1 MRGAI
6 VGTVALVTVFAAAS
20 APIPLYATWQ
30 QQLGISASDVSMTIV
45 MYLFGVL
52 TVLFFAGSLSD
63 ASGRRPTVGAALA
76 CGVAGCLLFMGLS
89 NGPMLQLA
97 RFVQGV
103 SCALSMSATS
113 AFVIDCTSE
122 RHRTFGMTI
131 ASTGY
136 LIGLTVGSL
145 GIGFFAT
152 VSTAYWQVFA
162 VFAIIMLITMLAL
175 PFTPETVH
183 NRITLKKAIKPMTH
197 VPAHLRGLLP
207 IVAGGYIST
216 WSIGFFFQSLAT
228 PASVDYFAATDPLIP
243 SLVLA
248 LAMAPSALGGPLS
261 ARIGTRPS
269 MIFGYSIMFCAAA
282 ALEVCMLMGVLC
294 PLSADRGGVRHHLGH
309 DLVLKPAHAH
319 QRIHAAGERQRG
331 NACKPQRLCGVDR
344 RLHHPNRAHR
354 HIRPGN
360 GVCHH
365 RAAGRHLDRAG
376 MRGDVQATPITASEK
391 PFASGSSGMPRRI
404 PTHAAGLAMT
414 RRGHER

>member
-1 MRGAI
+1 MGIDEQAASQPPGAMRGAI

-30 QQLGISASDVSMTIV
+30 QQLGLTASDVSMTIV

-52 TVLFFAGSLSD
+52 SVLFFAGSLSD

-76 CGVAGCLLFMGLS
+76 CGVAGCLLFIGLS
-89 NGPMLQLA
+89 SGPMLQFA

-152 VSTAYWQVFA
+152 GSTAYWQVFA
-162 VFAIIMLITMLAL
+162 VMAVIMLATMLAL

-183 NRITLKKAIKPMTH
+183 KRITWKKAVKPMTH
-197 VPAHLRGLLP
+197 VPVHLRKLLP

-216 WSIGFFFQSLAT
+216 WSVGFFFQSLST
-228 PASVDYFAATDPLIP
+228 PASVDYFGATDPLIP

-248 LAMAPSALGGPLS
+248 LAMAPSALGGPVS
-261 ARIGTRPS
+261 ARMGTRSS
-269 MIFGYSIMFCAAA
+269 MIVGYIIMFGAIVALGVCMVLGLLVPYLV
-282 ALEVCMLMGVLC
+282 LEVVFAVTTGMILSSSLHMLI
-294 PLSADRGGVRHHLGH
+294 SASTPQENASVVTLANLTGYIGSTVVSTIQTGLTATF
-309 DLVLKPAHAH
+309 DLATVYAFIALLAAISIVPGCISMAKH
-319 QRIHAAGERQRG
+319 QR
-331 NACKPQRLCGVDR
+331 
-344 RLHHPNRAHR
+344 
-354 HIRPGN
+354 
-360 GVCHH
+360 
-365 RAAGRHLDRAG
+365 
-376 MRGDVQATPITASEK
+376 
-391 PFASGSSGMPRRI
+391 
-404 PTHAAGLAMT
+404 
-414 RRGHER
+414 

>member
-1 MRGAI
+1 MGINEQAASQPPGAMRGAI

-30 QQLGISASDVSMTIV
+30 QQLGLTASDVSMTIV

-52 TVLFFAGSLSD
+52 SVLFFAGSLSD

-76 CGVAGCLLFMGLS
+76 CGVAGCLLFIGLS
-89 NGPMLQLA
+89 SGPMLQFA

-162 VFAIIMLITMLAL
+162 VMAVIMLATMLAL

-183 NRITLKKAIKPMTH
+183 KRITWKKAVKPMTH
-197 VPAHLRGLLP
+197 VPAHLRKLLP

-216 WSIGFFFQSLAT
+216 WSVGFFFQSLST
-228 PASVDYFAATDPLIP
+228 PASVDYFGATDPLIP

-248 LAMAPSALGGPLS
+248 LAMAPSALGGPVS
-261 ARIGTRPS
+261 ARMGTRSS
-269 MIFGYSIMFCAAA
+269 MIVGYIIMFGAIV
-282 ALEVCMLMGVLC
+282 ALEVCMVLGLLV
-294 PLSADRGGVRHHLGH
+294 PYLVLEVVFAVTTGMILSSSLHMLISASTPQENASVVTLANLTGYVGSTVVSTIQTGLTATFDLATVYAFIALLSAISIVPGCISMA
-309 DLVLKPAHAH
+309 KH
-319 QRIHAAGERQRG
+319 QR
-331 NACKPQRLCGVDR
+331 
-344 RLHHPNRAHR
+344 
-354 HIRPGN
+354 
-360 GVCHH
+360 
-365 RAAGRHLDRAG
+365 
-376 MRGDVQATPITASEK
+376 
-391 PFASGSSGMPRRI
+391 
-404 PTHAAGLAMT
+404 
-414 RRGHER
+414 

>member
-1 MRGAI
+1 MGINEQAASQPPGAMRGAI

-30 QQLGISASDVSMTIV
+30 QQLGLSASDVSMTIV

-52 TVLFFAGSLSD
+52 SVLFFAGSLSD

-76 CGVAGCLLFMGLS
+76 CGVAGCLLFIGLS
-89 NGPMLQLA
+89 SGPMLQFA

-162 VFAIIMLITMLAL
+162 VMAVIMLATMLAL

-183 NRITLKKAIKPMTH
+183 KRITWKKAVKPMTH
-197 VPAHLRGLLP
+197 VPAHLRKLLP

-216 WSIGFFFQSLAT
+216 WSVGFFFQSLST
-228 PASVDYFAATDPLIP
+228 PASVDYFGATDPLIP

-248 LAMAPSALGGPLS
+248 LAMAPSALGGPVS
-261 ARIGTRPS
+261 ARMGTRSS
-269 MIFGYSIMFCAAA
+269 MIVGYIIMFGAIVALGVCMVLGLLIPYLM
-282 ALEVCMLMGVLC
+282 LEVVFAVTTGMILSSSLHMLI
-294 PLSADRGGVRHHLGH
+294 SASTPQENASVVTLANLTGYVGSTVVSTIQTGLTATF
-309 DLVLKPAHAH
+309 DLATVYAFIALLAAISIVPGCISMAKH
-319 QRIHAAGERQRG
+319 QR
-331 NACKPQRLCGVDR
+331 
-344 RLHHPNRAHR
+344 
-354 HIRPGN
+354 
-360 GVCHH
+360 
-365 RAAGRHLDRAG
+365 
-376 MRGDVQATPITASEK
+376 
-391 PFASGSSGMPRRI
+391 
-404 PTHAAGLAMT
+404 
-414 RRGHER
+414 

>member
-1 MRGAI
+1 MGIDEQATSQPPGAMRGAI

-30 QQLGISASDVSMTIV
+30 QQLGLSASDVSMTIV

-52 TVLFFAGSLSD
+52 SVLFFAGSLSD

-76 CGVAGCLLFMGLS
+76 CGVAGCLLFIGLS
-89 NGPMLQLA
+89 SGPMLQFA

-162 VFAIIMLITMLAL
+162 VMAVIMLATMLAL

-183 NRITLKKAIKPMTH
+183 KRITWKKAVKPMTH
-197 VPAHLRGLLP
+197 VPAHLRKLLP

-216 WSIGFFFQSLAT
+216 WSVGFFFQSLST
-228 PASVDYFAATDPLIP
+228 PASVDYFGATDPLIP

-248 LAMAPSALGGPLS
+248 LAMAPSALGGPVS
-261 ARIGTRPS
+261 ARMGTRSS
-269 MIFGYSIMFCAAA
+269 MIVGYIIMFGAIVALGVCMVLGLLVPYLV
-282 ALEVCMLMGVLC
+282 LEVVFAVATGMILSSSLHMLI
-294 PLSADRGGVRHHLGH
+294 SASTPQENASVVTLANLTGYVGSTVVSTIQTGLTATF
-309 DLVLKPAHAH
+309 DLATVYAFIALLAAISIVPGCISMAKH
-319 QRIHAAGERQRG
+319 QR
-331 NACKPQRLCGVDR
+331 
-344 RLHHPNRAHR
+344 
-354 HIRPGN
+354 
-360 GVCHH
+360 
-365 RAAGRHLDRAG
+365 
-376 MRGDVQATPITASEK
+376 
-391 PFASGSSGMPRRI
+391 
-404 PTHAAGLAMT
+404 
-414 RRGHER
+414 

>member
-282 ALEVCMLMGVLC
+282 VLEVCMLMGVLV
-294 PLSADRGGVRHHLGH
+294 PYLLIEVVFA
-309 DLVLKPAHAH
+309 
-319 QRIHAAGERQRG
+319 
-331 NACKPQRLCGVDR
+331 
-344 RLHHPNRAHR
+344 
-354 HIRPGN
+354 
-360 GVCHH
+360 
-365 RAAGRHLDRAG
+365 
-376 MRGDVQATPITASEK
+376 IT
-391 PFASGSSGMPRRI
+391 SGMILSSSLHMLISASTPQENASVVTLANLSGYVGSTVVSTIQTALTATFDLATVYAIIALLAAISIVPGCVAMFKQRR
-404 PTHAAGLAMT
+404 
-414 RRGHER
+414 

>member
-30 QQLGISASDVSMTIV
+30 QQLGLSASDVSMTIV

-52 TVLFFAGSLSD
+52 SVLFFAGSLSD

-76 CGVAGCLLFMGLS
+76 CGVAGCLLFIGLS
-89 NGPMLQLA
+89 SGPMLQFA

-162 VFAIIMLITMLAL
+162 VMAVIMLATMLAL

-183 NRITLKKAIKPMTH
+183 KRITWKKAVKPMTH
-197 VPAHLRGLLP
+197 VPAHLRKLLP

-216 WSIGFFFQSLAT
+216 WSVGFFFQSLST
-228 PASVDYFAATDPLIP
+228 PASVDYFGATDPLIP

-248 LAMAPSALGGPLS
+248 LAMAPSALGGPVS
-261 ARIGTRPS
+261 ARMGTRSS
-269 MIFGYSIMFCAAA
+269 MIVGYIIMFGAIVALGVCMVLGLLVPYLV
-282 ALEVCMLMGVLC
+282 LEVVFAVTTGMILSSNLHMLISTSTPQENASVVTLANLTGYIGSTVISTIQTGLT
-294 PLSADRGGVRHHLGH
+294 ATF
-309 DLVLKPAHAH
+309 DLATVYAFIALLAAISIVPGCISMAKH
-319 QRIHAAGERQRG
+319 QR
-331 NACKPQRLCGVDR
+331 
-344 RLHHPNRAHR
+344 
-354 HIRPGN
+354 
-360 GVCHH
+360 
-365 RAAGRHLDRAG
+365 
-376 MRGDVQATPITASEK
+376 
-391 PFASGSSGMPRRI
+391 
-404 PTHAAGLAMT
+404 
-414 RRGHER
+414 

>member
-1 MRGAI
+1 MGIDDRATSQPPGAMRGAI

-89 NGPMLQLA
+89 NGPMLQFA

-162 VFAIIMLITMLAL
+162 VFAAIMLITMLAL

-282 ALEVCMLMGVLC
+282 ALEVCMLMGVLV
-294 PLSADRGGVRHHLGH
+294 PYLLIEVVFA
-309 DLVLKPAHAH
+309 
-319 QRIHAAGERQRG
+319 
-331 NACKPQRLCGVDR
+331 
-344 RLHHPNRAHR
+344 
-354 HIRPGN
+354 
-360 GVCHH
+360 
-365 RAAGRHLDRAG
+365 
-376 MRGDVQATPITASEK
+376 IT
-391 PFASGSSGMPRRI
+391 SGMILSSSLHMLISASTPQENASVVTLANLSGYVGSTVVSTIQTALTATFDLATVYAIIVLLAAISITPGCVAMFKQRR
-404 PTHAAGLAMT
+404 
-414 RRGHER
+414 

>member
-30 QQLGISASDVSMTIV
+30 QQLGLSASDVSMTIV

-52 TVLFFAGSLSD
+52 SVLFFAGSLSD

-76 CGVAGCLLFMGLS
+76 CGVAGCLLFIGLS
-89 NGPMLQLA
+89 SGPMLQFA

-162 VFAIIMLITMLAL
+162 VMAVIMLATMLVL

-183 NRITLKKAIKPMTH
+183 KRITWKKAVKPMTH
-197 VPAHLRGLLP
+197 VPAHLRKLLP

-216 WSIGFFFQSLAT
+216 WSVGFFFQSLST
-228 PASVDYFAATDPLIP
+228 PASVDYFGATDPLIP

-248 LAMAPSALGGPLS
+248 LAMAPSALGGPVS
-261 ARIGTRPS
+261 ARMGTRSS
-269 MIFGYSIMFCAAA
+269 MIVGYIIIFGAIVALGVCMVLGLLVPYLV
-282 ALEVCMLMGVLC
+282 LEVVFAVATGMILSSSLHMLI
-294 PLSADRGGVRHHLGH
+294 SASTPQENASVVTLANLTGYVGSTVVSTIQTGLTATF
-309 DLVLKPAHAH
+309 DLATVYAFIALLAAISIVPGCISMAKH
-319 QRIHAAGERQRG
+319 QR
-331 NACKPQRLCGVDR
+331 
-344 RLHHPNRAHR
+344 
-354 HIRPGN
+354 
-360 GVCHH
+360 
-365 RAAGRHLDRAG
+365 
-376 MRGDVQATPITASEK
+376 
-391 PFASGSSGMPRRI
+391 
-404 PTHAAGLAMT
+404 
-414 RRGHER
+414 

>member
-30 QQLGISASDVSMTIV
+30 QQLGLTASDVSMTIV

-52 TVLFFAGSLSD
+52 SVLFFAGSLSD

-76 CGVAGCLLFMGLS
+76 CGVAGCLLFIGLS
-89 NGPMLQLA
+89 SGPMLQFA

-162 VFAIIMLITMLAL
+162 VMAVIMLATMLAL

-183 NRITLKKAIKPMTH
+183 KRITWKKAVKPMTH
-197 VPAHLRGLLP
+197 VPVHLRKLLP

-216 WSIGFFFQSLAT
+216 WSVGFFFQSLST
-228 PASVDYFAATDPLIP
+228 PASVDYFGATDPLIP

-248 LAMAPSALGGPLS
+248 LAMAPSALGGPVS
-261 ARIGTRPS
+261 ARMGTRSS
-269 MIFGYSIMFCAAA
+269 MIVGYIIMFGAIVALGVCMVLGLLVPYLV
-282 ALEVCMLMGVLC
+282 LEVVFAVTTGMILSSSLHMLISASTPQENASVVTLANLTGYIGSTVVSTIQTVLT
-294 PLSADRGGVRHHLGH
+294 ATF
-309 DLVLKPAHAH
+309 DLATVYAFIALLAAISIVPGCISMAKH
-319 QRIHAAGERQRG
+319 QR
-331 NACKPQRLCGVDR
+331 
-344 RLHHPNRAHR
+344 
-354 HIRPGN
+354 
-360 GVCHH
+360 
-365 RAAGRHLDRAG
+365 
-376 MRGDVQATPITASEK
+376 
-391 PFASGSSGMPRRI
+391 
-404 PTHAAGLAMT
+404 
-414 RRGHER
+414 

>member
-1 MRGAI
+1 MGTDEQATSQPPGAMRGAI

-30 QQLGISASDVSMTIV
+30 QQLGLSASDVSMTIV

-52 TVLFFAGSLSD
+52 SVLFFAGSLSD

-76 CGVAGCLLFMGLS
+76 CGIAGCLLFIGLS
-89 NGPMLQLA
+89 SGPMLQFA

-113 AFVIDCTSE
+113 AFVIDCASE

-162 VFAIIMLITMLAL
+162 AMATIMLITMLAL

-183 NRITLKKAIKPMTH
+183 NRITWKKAVKPMVH
-197 VPAHLRGLLP
+197 VPSHLRKLLP

-216 WSIGFFFQSLAT
+216 WSVGFFFQSLST
-228 PASVDYFAATDPLIP
+228 PASVDYFGATDPLIP

-248 LAMAPSALGGPLS
+248 LAMAPSALGGPVS
-261 ARIGTRPS
+261 ARMGTRPS
-269 MIFGYSIMFCAAA
+269 MIVGYIIMFGTIIALGVCMVLGILIPYLV
-282 ALEVCMLMGVLC
+282 LEVVFAVTTGMILSSSLHMLI
-294 PLSADRGGVRHHLGH
+294 SASTPQENASVVTLANLTGYVGSTVVSTIQTGLTATF
-309 DLVLKPAHAH
+309 DLATVYAFIALLAAISIVPGCISMAKH
-319 QRIHAAGERQRG
+319 QR
-331 NACKPQRLCGVDR
+331 
-344 RLHHPNRAHR
+344 
-354 HIRPGN
+354 
-360 GVCHH
+360 
-365 RAAGRHLDRAG
+365 
-376 MRGDVQATPITASEK
+376 
-391 PFASGSSGMPRRI
+391 
-404 PTHAAGLAMT
+404 
-414 RRGHER
+414 

>member
-1 MRGAI
+1 MGIDEQAASQPPGAMRGAI

-30 QQLGISASDVSMTIV
+30 QQLGLTASDVSMTIV

-52 TVLFFAGSLSD
+52 SVLFFAGSLSD

-76 CGVAGCLLFMGLS
+76 CGVAGCLLFIGLS
-89 NGPMLQLA
+89 SGPMLQFA

-162 VFAIIMLITMLAL
+162 VMAVIMLATMLAL

-183 NRITLKKAIKPMTH
+183 KRITWKKAVKPMTH
-197 VPAHLRGLLP
+197 VPVHLRKLLP

-216 WSIGFFFQSLAT
+216 WSVGFFFQSLST
-228 PASVDYFAATDPLIP
+228 PASVDYFGATDPLIP

-248 LAMAPSALGGPLS
+248 LAMAPSALGGPVS
-261 ARIGTRPS
+261 ARMGTRSS
-269 MIFGYSIMFCAAA
+269 MIVGYIIMFGAIVALGVCMVLGLLVPYLV
-282 ALEVCMLMGVLC
+282 LEVVFAVTTGMILSSSLHMLT
-294 PLSADRGGVRHHLGH
+294 SASTPQENASVVTLANLTGYIGSTVVSTIQTGLTATF
-309 DLVLKPAHAH
+309 DLATVYAFIALLAAISIVPGCISMAKH
-319 QRIHAAGERQRG
+319 QR
-331 NACKPQRLCGVDR
+331 
-344 RLHHPNRAHR
+344 
-354 HIRPGN
+354 
-360 GVCHH
+360 
-365 RAAGRHLDRAG
+365 
-376 MRGDVQATPITASEK
+376 
-391 PFASGSSGMPRRI
+391 
-404 PTHAAGLAMT
+404 
-414 RRGHER
+414 

>member
-30 QQLGISASDVSMTIV
+30 QQLGLTASDVSMTIV

-52 TVLFFAGSLSD
+52 SVLFFAGSLSD

-76 CGVAGCLLFMGLS
+76 CGVAGCLLFIGLS
-89 NGPMLQLA
+89 SGPMLQFA

-162 VFAIIMLITMLAL
+162 VMAVIMLATVLAL

-183 NRITLKKAIKPMTH
+183 KRITWKKAVKPMTH
-197 VPAHLRGLLP
+197 VPAHLRKLLP

-216 WSIGFFFQSLAT
+216 WSVGFFFQSLST
-228 PASVDYFAATDPLIP
+228 PASVDYFGATDPLVP

-248 LAMAPSALGGPLS
+248 LAMAPSALGGPVS
-261 ARIGTRPS
+261 ARMGTRLS
-269 MIFGYSIMFCAAA
+269 MIVGYIIMFGAIVALGVCMVLGLLVPYLV
-282 ALEVCMLMGVLC
+282 LEVVFAVTTGMILSSSLHMLI
-294 PLSADRGGVRHHLGH
+294 SASTPQENASVVTLANLTGYVGSTVVSTIQTGLTATF
-309 DLVLKPAHAH
+309 DLATVYAFIALLAAISIVPGCISMAKH
-319 QRIHAAGERQRG
+319 QR
-331 NACKPQRLCGVDR
+331 
-344 RLHHPNRAHR
+344 
-354 HIRPGN
+354 
-360 GVCHH
+360 
-365 RAAGRHLDRAG
+365 
-376 MRGDVQATPITASEK
+376 
-391 PFASGSSGMPRRI
+391 
-404 PTHAAGLAMT
+404 
-414 RRGHER
+414 

>member
-89 NGPMLQLA
+89 NGPMLQFA

-162 VFAIIMLITMLAL
+162 VFGVIMLITMLAL

-269 MIFGYSIMFCAAA
+269 MIYGYSIMFCAAA
-282 ALEVCMLMGVLC
+282 ALEVCMLMGVLV
-294 PLSADRGGVRHHLGH
+294 PYLLIEVVFA
-309 DLVLKPAHAH
+309 
-319 QRIHAAGERQRG
+319 
-331 NACKPQRLCGVDR
+331 
-344 RLHHPNRAHR
+344 
-354 HIRPGN
+354 
-360 GVCHH
+360 
-365 RAAGRHLDRAG
+365 
-376 MRGDVQATPITASEK
+376 IT
-391 PFASGSSGMPRRI
+391 SGMILSSSLHMLISASTPQENASVVTLANLSGYVGSTVVSTIQTALTATFDLATVYAIIALLAAISIVPGCVAMFKQRR
-404 PTHAAGLAMT
+404 
-414 RRGHER
+414 

>member
-30 QQLGISASDVSMTIV
+30 QQLGLSASDVSMTIV

-52 TVLFFAGSLSD
+52 SVLFFAGSLSD

-76 CGVAGCLLFMGLS
+76 CGVAGCLLFIGLS
-89 NGPMLQLA
+89 SGPMLQFA

-162 VFAIIMLITMLAL
+162 VMAVIMLAAMLAL

-183 NRITLKKAIKPMTH
+183 KRITWKKAVKPMTH
-197 VPAHLRGLLP
+197 VPAHLRKLLP

-216 WSIGFFFQSLAT
+216 WSVGFFFQSLST
-228 PASVDYFAATDPLIP
+228 PASVDYFGATDPLIP

-248 LAMAPSALGGPLS
+248 LAMAPSALGGPVS
-261 ARIGTRPS
+261 ARMGTRSS
-269 MIFGYSIMFCAAA
+269 MIVGYIIMFGAIVALGVCMVLGLLVPYLV
-282 ALEVCMLMGVLC
+282 LEVVFAVATGMILSSSLHMLI
-294 PLSADRGGVRHHLGH
+294 SASTPQENASVVTLANLTGYVGSTVVSTIQTGLTATF
-309 DLVLKPAHAH
+309 DLATVYAFIALLAAISIVPGCISMAEH
-319 QRIHAAGERQRG
+319 QR
-331 NACKPQRLCGVDR
+331 
-344 RLHHPNRAHR
+344 
-354 HIRPGN
+354 
-360 GVCHH
+360 
-365 RAAGRHLDRAG
+365 
-376 MRGDVQATPITASEK
+376 
-391 PFASGSSGMPRRI
+391 
-404 PTHAAGLAMT
+404 
-414 RRGHER
+414 

>member
-30 QQLGISASDVSMTIV
+30 QLLGISASDVSMTIV

-282 ALEVCMLMGVLC
+282 ALEVCMLMGVLV
-294 PLSADRGGVRHHLGH
+294 PYLLIEVVFA
-309 DLVLKPAHAH
+309 
-319 QRIHAAGERQRG
+319 
-331 NACKPQRLCGVDR
+331 
-344 RLHHPNRAHR
+344 
-354 HIRPGN
+354 
-360 GVCHH
+360 
-365 RAAGRHLDRAG
+365 
-376 MRGDVQATPITASEK
+376 IT
-391 PFASGSSGMPRRI
+391 SGMILSSSLHMLISASTPQENASVVTLANLSGYVGSTVVSTIQTALTATFDLATVYAIIALLAAISIVPGCVAMFKQRR
-404 PTHAAGLAMT
+404 
-414 RRGHER
+414 

>member
-1 MRGAI
+1 MGIDEQAAKQPPGAMRGAI

-30 QQLGISASDVSMTIV
+30 QQLGLTASDVSMTIV

-52 TVLFFAGSLSD
+52 SVLFFAGSLSD

-76 CGVAGCLLFMGLS
+76 CGVAGCLLFIGLS
-89 NGPMLQLA
+89 SGPMLQFA

-162 VFAIIMLITMLAL
+162 VMAVIMLATMLAL
-175 PFTPETVH
+175 PLTPETVH
-183 NRITLKKAIKPMTH
+183 KRITWKKAVKPMTH
-197 VPAHLRGLLP
+197 VPVHLRKLLP

-216 WSIGFFFQSLAT
+216 WSVGFFFQSLST
-228 PASVDYFAATDPLIP
+228 PASVDYFGATDPLIP

-248 LAMAPSALGGPLS
+248 LAMAPSALGGPVS
-261 ARIGTRPS
+261 ARMGTRSS
-269 MIFGYSIMFCAAA
+269 MIVGYIIMFGAMA
-282 ALEVCMLMGVLC
+282 ALEVCMVLGLLV
-294 PLSADRGGVRHHLGH
+294 PY
-309 DLVLKPAHAH
+309 LVLEVVFAVTTGMILSSSLHMLISASTPQENASVVTLANLTGYIGSTVVSTIQTGLTATFDLATVYAFIALLAAISIVPGCISMAKH
-319 QRIHAAGERQRG
+319 QR
-331 NACKPQRLCGVDR
+331 
-344 RLHHPNRAHR
+344 
-354 HIRPGN
+354 
-360 GVCHH
+360 
-365 RAAGRHLDRAG
+365 
-376 MRGDVQATPITASEK
+376 
-391 PFASGSSGMPRRI
+391 
-404 PTHAAGLAMT
+404 
-414 RRGHER
+414 

>member
-30 QQLGISASDVSMTIV
+30 QQLGLTASDVSMTIV

-52 TVLFFAGSLSD
+52 SVLFFAGSLSD

-76 CGVAGCLLFMGLS
+76 CGVAGCLLFIGLS
-89 NGPMLQLA
+89 SGPMLQFA

-162 VFAIIMLITMLAL
+162 VMAVIMLATMLVL

-183 NRITLKKAIKPMTH
+183 KRITWKKAVKPMTH
-197 VPAHLRGLLP
+197 VPVHLRKLLP

-216 WSIGFFFQSLAT
+216 WSVGFFFQSLST
-228 PASVDYFAATDPLIP
+228 PASVDYFGATDPLIP

-248 LAMAPSALGGPLS
+248 LAMAPSALGGPVS
-261 ARIGTRPS
+261 ARMGTRSS
-269 MIFGYSIMFCAAA
+269 MIVGYIIMFGAIVALGVCMVLGLLVPYLV
-282 ALEVCMLMGVLC
+282 LEVVFAVATGMILSSSLHMLI
-294 PLSADRGGVRHHLGH
+294 SASTPQENASVVTLANLTGYIGSTVVSTIQTGLTATF
-309 DLVLKPAHAH
+309 DLATVYAFIALLAAISIVPGCISMAKH
-319 QRIHAAGERQRG
+319 QR
-331 NACKPQRLCGVDR
+331 
-344 RLHHPNRAHR
+344 
-354 HIRPGN
+354 
-360 GVCHH
+360 
-365 RAAGRHLDRAG
+365 
-376 MRGDVQATPITASEK
+376 
-391 PFASGSSGMPRRI
+391 
-404 PTHAAGLAMT
+404 
-414 RRGHER
+414 

>member
-30 QQLGISASDVSMTIV
+30 QQLGLSASDVSMTIV

-52 TVLFFAGSLSD
+52 SVLFFAGSLSD

-76 CGVAGCLLFMGLS
+76 CGVAGCLLFIGLS
-89 NGPMLQLA
+89 SGPMLQFA

-162 VFAIIMLITMLAL
+162 VMAVIMLATMLAL

-183 NRITLKKAIKPMTH
+183 KRITWKKAVKPMTH
-197 VPAHLRGLLP
+197 VPAHLRKLLP

-216 WSIGFFFQSLAT
+216 WSVGFFFQSLST
-228 PASVDYFAATDPLIP
+228 PASVDYFGATDPLIP

-248 LAMAPSALGGPLS
+248 LAMAPSALGGPVS
-261 ARIGTRPS
+261 ARMGTRSS
-269 MIFGYSIMFCAAA
+269 MIVGYIIMFGAIVALGVCMVLGLLVPYLM
-282 ALEVCMLMGVLC
+282 LEVVFAVTTGMILSSNLHMLI
-294 PLSADRGGVRHHLGH
+294 SASTPQENASVVTLANLTGYVGSTVVSTIQTGLTATF
-309 DLVLKPAHAH
+309 DLATVYAFIALLAAISIVPGCISMAKH
-319 QRIHAAGERQRG
+319 QR
-331 NACKPQRLCGVDR
+331 
-344 RLHHPNRAHR
+344 
-354 HIRPGN
+354 
-360 GVCHH
+360 
-365 RAAGRHLDRAG
+365 
-376 MRGDVQATPITASEK
+376 
-391 PFASGSSGMPRRI
+391 
-404 PTHAAGLAMT
+404 
-414 RRGHER
+414 

>member
-6 VGTVALVTVFAAAS
+6 VGTGALVTVFAAAS

-89 NGPMLQLA
+89 NGPMLQFA

-282 ALEVCMLMGVLC
+282 ALEVCMLMGVLV
-294 PLSADRGGVRHHLGH
+294 PYLLIEVVFA
-309 DLVLKPAHAH
+309 
-319 QRIHAAGERQRG
+319 
-331 NACKPQRLCGVDR
+331 
-344 RLHHPNRAHR
+344 
-354 HIRPGN
+354 
-360 GVCHH
+360 
-365 RAAGRHLDRAG
+365 
-376 MRGDVQATPITASEK
+376 IT
-391 PFASGSSGMPRRI
+391 SGMILSSSLHMLISASTPQENASVVTLANLSGYVGSTVVSTIQTALTATFDLATVYAIIALLAAISIVPGCVAMFKQRR
-404 PTHAAGLAMT
+404 
-414 RRGHER
+414 

>member
-1 MRGAI
+1 MGIDEQATSQPPGAMRGAI

-30 QQLGISASDVSMTIV
+30 QQLGLSASDVSMTIV

-52 TVLFFAGSLSD
+52 SVLFFAGSLSD

-76 CGVAGCLLFMGLS
+76 CGVAGCLLFIGLS
-89 NGPMLQLA
+89 SGPMLQFA

-162 VFAIIMLITMLAL
+162 AMAVIMLATMLAL

-183 NRITLKKAIKPMTH
+183 KRITWKKAVKPMTH
-197 VPAHLRGLLP
+197 VPAHLRKLLP

-216 WSIGFFFQSLAT
+216 WSVGFFFQSLST
-228 PASVDYFAATDPLIP
+228 PASVDYFGATDPLIP

-248 LAMAPSALGGPLS
+248 LAMAPSALGGPVS
-261 ARIGTRPS
+261 ARMGTRSS
-269 MIFGYSIMFCAAA
+269 MIVGYIIMFGAIV
-282 ALEVCMLMGVLC
+282 ALEVCMVLGLLV
-294 PLSADRGGVRHHLGH
+294 PY
-309 DLVLKPAHAH
+309 LVLEVVFAVTTGMILSSSLHMLINASTPQENASVVTFANLTGYVGSTVVSTI
-319 QRIHAAGERQRG
+319 QTGLTATFDLATVYAFIALLAAISI
-331 NACKPQRLCGVDR
+331 V
-344 RLHHPNRAHR
+344 
-354 HIRPGN
+354 PG
-360 GVCHH
+360 CISMAEH
-365 RAAGRHLDRAG
+365 
-376 MRGDVQATPITASEK
+376 
-391 PFASGSSGMPRRI
+391 
-404 PTHAAGLAMT
+404 
-414 RRGHER
+414 

>member
-30 QQLGISASDVSMTIV
+30 QQLGLSASDVSMTIV

-52 TVLFFAGSLSD
+52 SVLFFAGSLSD

-76 CGVAGCLLFMGLS
+76 CGVAGCLLFIGLS
-89 NGPMLQLA
+89 SGPMLQFA

-162 VFAIIMLITMLAL
+162 VMAVIMLATMLAL
-175 PFTPETVH
+175 PFAPETVH
-183 NRITLKKAIKPMTH
+183 KRITWKKAVKPMTH
-197 VPAHLRGLLP
+197 VPAHLRKLLP

-216 WSIGFFFQSLAT
+216 WSVGFFFQSLST
-228 PASVDYFAATDPLIP
+228 PASVDYFGATDPLIP

-248 LAMAPSALGGPLS
+248 LAMAPSALGGPVS
-261 ARIGTRPS
+261 ARMGTRSS
-269 MIFGYSIMFCAAA
+269 MIVGYIIMFGAIVALGVCMVLGLLVPYLM
-282 ALEVCMLMGVLC
+282 LEVVFAVTTGMILSSSLHMLI
-294 PLSADRGGVRHHLGH
+294 SASTPQENASVVTLANLTGYVGSTVVSTIQTGLTATF
-309 DLVLKPAHAH
+309 DLATVYAFIALL
-319 QRIHAAGERQRG
+319 AAISI
-331 NACKPQRLCGVDR
+331 V
-344 RLHHPNRAHR
+344 
-354 HIRPGN
+354 PG
-360 GVCHH
+360 CISMAEHK
-365 RAAGRHLDRAG
+365 R
-376 MRGDVQATPITASEK
+376 
-391 PFASGSSGMPRRI
+391 
-404 PTHAAGLAMT
+404 
-414 RRGHER
+414 

>member
-1 MRGAI
+1 MGIDEQATSQPPGAMRGAI

-30 QQLGISASDVSMTIV
+30 QQLGLTASDVSMTIV

-52 TVLFFAGSLSD
+52 SVLFFAGSLSD

-76 CGVAGCLLFMGLS
+76 CGVAGCLLFIGLLS
-89 NGPMLQLA
+89 GPMLQFA

-162 VFAIIMLITMLAL
+162 VMAVIMLATVLAL

-183 NRITLKKAIKPMTH
+183 KRITWKKAVKPMTH
-197 VPAHLRGLLP
+197 VPVHLRKLLP

-216 WSIGFFFQSLAT
+216 WSVGFFFQSLST
-228 PASVDYFAATDPLIP
+228 PASVDYFGATDPLIP

-248 LAMAPSALGGPLS
+248 LAMAPSALGGPVS
-261 ARIGTRPS
+261 ARMGTRSS
-269 MIFGYSIMFCAAA
+269 MIVGYIIMFGAIVALGVCMVLGLLVPYLV
-282 ALEVCMLMGVLC
+282 LEVVFAVTTGMILSSSLHMLI
-294 PLSADRGGVRHHLGH
+294 SASTPQENASVVTLANLTGYIGSTVVSTIQTGLTATF
-309 DLVLKPAHAH
+309 DLATVYASIALLAAISIVPGCISMAKH
-319 QRIHAAGERQRG
+319 QR
-331 NACKPQRLCGVDR
+331 
-344 RLHHPNRAHR
+344 
-354 HIRPGN
+354 
-360 GVCHH
+360 
-365 RAAGRHLDRAG
+365 
-376 MRGDVQATPITASEK
+376 
-391 PFASGSSGMPRRI
+391 
-404 PTHAAGLAMT
+404 
-414 RRGHER
+414 

>member
-1 MRGAI
+1 MGIDEQAASQPPGAMRGAI

-30 QQLGISASDVSMTIV
+30 QQLGLTASDVSMTIV

-52 TVLFFAGSLSD
+52 SVLFFAGSLSD

-76 CGVAGCLLFMGLS
+76 CGVAGCLLFIGLS
-89 NGPMLQLA
+89 SGPMLQFA

-162 VFAIIMLITMLAL
+162 VMAVIMLATMLAL

-183 NRITLKKAIKPMTH
+183 KRITWKKAVKPMTH
-197 VPAHLRGLLP
+197 VPVHLRKLLP

-216 WSIGFFFQSLAT
+216 WSVGFFFQSLST
-228 PASVDYFAATDPLIP
+228 PASVDYFGATDPLIP

-248 LAMAPSALGGPLS
+248 LAMAPSALGGPVS
-261 ARIGTRPS
+261 ARMGTRSS
-269 MIFGYSIMFCAAA
+269 MIVGYIIMFGAIVALGVCMVLGLLVPYLV
-282 ALEVCMLMGVLC
+282 LEVVFAVTTGMILSSSLHMLI
-294 PLSADRGGVRHHLGH
+294 SASTPQENASVVTLANLTGYIGSTVVSTIQTGLTATF
-309 DLVLKPAHAH
+309 DLATVYAFIALLAAISIVPGCISMAKH
-319 QRIHAAGERQRG
+319 QR
-331 NACKPQRLCGVDR
+331 
-344 RLHHPNRAHR
+344 
-354 HIRPGN
+354 
-360 GVCHH
+360 
-365 RAAGRHLDRAG
+365 
-376 MRGDVQATPITASEK
+376 
-391 PFASGSSGMPRRI
+391 
-404 PTHAAGLAMT
+404 
-414 RRGHER
+414 

>member
-89 NGPMLQLA
+89 NGPMLQFA

-162 VFAIIMLITMLAL
+162 VMAVIMLATMLAL

-183 NRITLKKAIKPMTH
+183 KRITWKKAVKPMTH
-197 VPAHLRGLLP
+197 VPAHLRKLLP

-216 WSIGFFFQSLAT
+216 WSVGFFFQSLST
-228 PASVDYFAATDPLIP
+228 PASVDYFGATDPLIP

-248 LAMAPSALGGPLS
+248 LAMAPSALGGPVS
-261 ARIGTRPS
+261 ARMGTRSS
-269 MIFGYSIMFCAAA
+269 MIVGYIIMFGAIVALGVCMVLGLLVPYLV
-282 ALEVCMLMGVLC
+282 LEVVFAVATGMILSSSLHMLI
-294 PLSADRGGVRHHLGH
+294 SASTPQENASVVTFANLTGYVGSTVVSTIQTGLTATF
-309 DLVLKPAHAH
+309 DLATVYAFIALLAAISIVPGCISMAKH
-319 QRIHAAGERQRG
+319 QR
-331 NACKPQRLCGVDR
+331 
-344 RLHHPNRAHR
+344 
-354 HIRPGN
+354 
-360 GVCHH
+360 
-365 RAAGRHLDRAG
+365 
-376 MRGDVQATPITASEK
+376 
-391 PFASGSSGMPRRI
+391 
-404 PTHAAGLAMT
+404 
-414 RRGHER
+414 

>member
-30 QQLGISASDVSMTIV
+30 QQLGLSASDVSMTIV

-52 TVLFFAGSLSD
+52 SVLFFAGSLSD
-63 ASGRRPTVGAALA
+63 ASGRRTTVGAALA
-76 CGVAGCLLFMGLS
+76 CGVAGCLLFIGLS
-89 NGPMLQLA
+89 SGPMLQFA

-162 VFAIIMLITMLAL
+162 VMAVIMLATMLVL

-183 NRITLKKAIKPMTH
+183 KRITWKKAVKPMTH
-197 VPAHLRGLLP
+197 VPAHLRKLLP

-216 WSIGFFFQSLAT
+216 WSVGFFFQSLST
-228 PASVDYFAATDPLIP
+228 PASVDYFGATDPLIP

-248 LAMAPSALGGPLS
+248 LAMAPSALGGPVS
-261 ARIGTRPS
+261 ARMGTRSS
-269 MIFGYSIMFCAAA
+269 MIVGYIIMFGAIVALGVCMVLGLLIPYLM
-282 ALEVCMLMGVLC
+282 LEVVFAVATGMILSSSLHMLI
-294 PLSADRGGVRHHLGH
+294 SASTPQENASVVTLANLTGYVGSTVVSTIQTGLTATF
-309 DLVLKPAHAH
+309 DLATVYAFIALLAAISIVPGCISMAEH
-319 QRIHAAGERQRG
+319 QR
-331 NACKPQRLCGVDR
+331 
-344 RLHHPNRAHR
+344 
-354 HIRPGN
+354 
-360 GVCHH
+360 
-365 RAAGRHLDRAG
+365 
-376 MRGDVQATPITASEK
+376 
-391 PFASGSSGMPRRI
+391 
-404 PTHAAGLAMT
+404 
-414 RRGHER
+414 

>member
-1 MRGAI
+1 MGIDEQAASQPPGAMRGAI

-30 QQLGISASDVSMTIV
+30 QQLGLTASDVSMTIV

-52 TVLFFAGSLSD
+52 SVLFFAGSLSD

-76 CGVAGCLLFMGLS
+76 CGVAGCLLFIGLS
-89 NGPMLQLA
+89 SGPMLQFA

-162 VFAIIMLITMLAL
+162 VMAVIMLATMLAL

-183 NRITLKKAIKPMTH
+183 KRITWKKAVKPMTH
-197 VPAHLRGLLP
+197 VPAHLRKLLP

-216 WSIGFFFQSLAT
+216 WSVGFFFQSLST
-228 PASVDYFAATDPLIP
+228 PASVDYFGATDPLIP

-248 LAMAPSALGGPLS
+248 LAMAPSALGGPVS
-261 ARIGTRPS
+261 ARMGTRSS
-269 MIFGYSIMFCAAA
+269 MIVGYIIMFGAIVALGVCMVLGLLVPYLM
-282 ALEVCMLMGVLC
+282 LEVVFAVTTGMILSSSLHMLI
-294 PLSADRGGVRHHLGH
+294 SASTPQESASVVTLANLTGYVGSTVVSTIQTGLTATF
-309 DLVLKPAHAH
+309 DLATVYAFIALLAAISIVPGCISMAKH
-319 QRIHAAGERQRG
+319 QR
-331 NACKPQRLCGVDR
+331 
-344 RLHHPNRAHR
+344 
-354 HIRPGN
+354 
-360 GVCHH
+360 
-365 RAAGRHLDRAG
+365 
-376 MRGDVQATPITASEK
+376 
-391 PFASGSSGMPRRI
+391 
-404 PTHAAGLAMT
+404 
-414 RRGHER
+414 

>member
-30 QQLGISASDVSMTIV
+30 QQLGLTASDVSMTIV

-52 TVLFFAGSLSD
+52 SVLFFAGSLSD
-63 ASGRRPTVGAALA
+63 ASGRRPTAGAALA
-76 CGVAGCLLFMGLS
+76 CGVAGCLLFIGLS
-89 NGPMLQLA
+89 SGPMLQFA

-162 VFAIIMLITMLAL
+162 VMAVIMLATMLAL

-183 NRITLKKAIKPMTH
+183 KRITWKKAVKPMTH
-197 VPAHLRGLLP
+197 VPVHLRKLLP

-216 WSIGFFFQSLAT
+216 WSVGFFFQSLST
-228 PASVDYFAATDPLIP
+228 PASVDYFGATDPLIP

-248 LAMAPSALGGPLS
+248 LAMAPSALGGPVS
-261 ARIGTRPS
+261 ARMGTRSS
-269 MIFGYSIMFCAAA
+269 MIVGYIIMFGAIVALGVCMVLGLLVPYLV
-282 ALEVCMLMGVLC
+282 LEVVFAVTTGMILSSSLHMLI
-294 PLSADRGGVRHHLGH
+294 SASTPQENASVVTLANLTGYIGSTVVSTIQTGLTATF
-309 DLVLKPAHAH
+309 DLATVYAFIALLAAISIVPGCISMAKH
-319 QRIHAAGERQRG
+319 QR
-331 NACKPQRLCGVDR
+331 
-344 RLHHPNRAHR
+344 
-354 HIRPGN
+354 
-360 GVCHH
+360 
-365 RAAGRHLDRAG
+365 
-376 MRGDVQATPITASEK
+376 
-391 PFASGSSGMPRRI
+391 
-404 PTHAAGLAMT
+404 
-414 RRGHER
+414 

>member
-30 QQLGISASDVSMTIV
+30 QQLGLSASDVSMTIV

-52 TVLFFAGSLSD
+52 SVLFFAGSLSD

-76 CGVAGCLLFMGLS
+76 CGVAGCLLFIGLS
-89 NGPMLQLA
+89 SGPMLQFA

-162 VFAIIMLITMLAL
+162 VMAVIMLATMLAL

-183 NRITLKKAIKPMTH
+183 KRITWKKAVKPMTH
-197 VPAHLRGLLP
+197 VAAHLRKLLP

-216 WSIGFFFQSLAT
+216 WSVGFFFQSLST
-228 PASVDYFAATDPLIP
+228 PASVDYFGATDPLIP

-248 LAMAPSALGGPLS
+248 LAMAPSALGGPVS
-261 ARIGTRPS
+261 ARMGTRSS
-269 MIFGYSIMFCAAA
+269 MIVGYIIMFGAIVALGVCMVLGLLVPYLM
-282 ALEVCMLMGVLC
+282 LEVVFAVTTGMILSSSLHMLI
-294 PLSADRGGVRHHLGH
+294 SASTPQENASVVTLANLTGYVGSTVVSTIQTGLTATF
-309 DLVLKPAHAH
+309 DLATVYAFIALLAAISIVPGCISMAEH
-319 QRIHAAGERQRG
+319 QR
-331 NACKPQRLCGVDR
+331 
-344 RLHHPNRAHR
+344 
-354 HIRPGN
+354 
-360 GVCHH
+360 
-365 RAAGRHLDRAG
+365 
-376 MRGDVQATPITASEK
+376 
-391 PFASGSSGMPRRI
+391 
-404 PTHAAGLAMT
+404 
-414 RRGHER
+414 

>member
-282 ALEVCMLMGVLC
+282 ALEVCMLMGVLV
-294 PLSADRGGVRHHLGH
+294 PYLLIEVVFA
-309 DLVLKPAHAH
+309 
-319 QRIHAAGERQRG
+319 
-331 NACKPQRLCGVDR
+331 
-344 RLHHPNRAHR
+344 
-354 HIRPGN
+354 
-360 GVCHH
+360 
-365 RAAGRHLDRAG
+365 
-376 MRGDVQATPITASEK
+376 IT
-391 PFASGSSGMPRRI
+391 SGMILSSSLHMLISASTPQENASVVTLANLSGYVGSTVVSTI
-404 PTHAAGLAMT
+404 QTALTATFDLATVYAFIALLAAISIVPGCISMAKHK
-414 RRGHER
+414 R

>member
-6 VGTVALVTVFAAAS
+6 VGTLALVTVFAAAS

-30 QQLGISASDVSMTIV
+30 QQLGLTASDVSMTIV

-52 TVLFFAGSLSD
+52 SVLFFAGSLSD

-76 CGVAGCLLFMGLS
+76 CGVAGCLLFIGLS
-89 NGPMLQLA
+89 SGPMLQFA

-136 LIGLTVGSL
+136 LIGLTMGSL

-162 VFAIIMLITMLAL
+162 VMAVIMLATMLAL

-183 NRITLKKAIKPMTH
+183 KRITWKKAVKPMTH
-197 VPAHLRGLLP
+197 VPAHLRKLLP

-216 WSIGFFFQSLAT
+216 WSVGFFFQSLST
-228 PASVDYFAATDPLIP
+228 PASVDYFGATDPLIP

-248 LAMAPSALGGPLS
+248 LAMAPSALGGPVS
-261 ARIGTRPS
+261 ARMGTRSS
-269 MIFGYSIMFCAAA
+269 MIVGYIIMFGAIVALGVCMVLGLLVPYLM
-282 ALEVCMLMGVLC
+282 LEVVFAVTTGMILSSSLHMLI
-294 PLSADRGGVRHHLGH
+294 SASTPQENASVVTLANLTGYVGSTVVSTIQTGLTATF
-309 DLVLKPAHAH
+309 DLATVYAFIALLAAISIVPGCISMAKH
-319 QRIHAAGERQRG
+319 QR
-331 NACKPQRLCGVDR
+331 
-344 RLHHPNRAHR
+344 
-354 HIRPGN
+354 
-360 GVCHH
+360 
-365 RAAGRHLDRAG
+365 
-376 MRGDVQATPITASEK
+376 
-391 PFASGSSGMPRRI
+391 
-404 PTHAAGLAMT
+404 
-414 RRGHER
+414 

>member
-1 MRGAI
+1 MGIDEQAASQPPGAMRGAI

-30 QQLGISASDVSMTIV
+30 QRLGLTASDVSMTIV

-52 TVLFFAGSLSD
+52 SVLFFAGSLSD

-76 CGVAGCLLFMGLS
+76 CGVAGCLLFIGLS
-89 NGPMLQLA
+89 SGPMLQFA

-113 AFVIDCTSE
+113 AFVIDCTSK

-162 VFAIIMLITMLAL
+162 VMAVIMLATMLAL

-183 NRITLKKAIKPMTH
+183 KRITWKKAVKPMTH
-197 VPAHLRGLLP
+197 VPAHLRKLLP

-216 WSIGFFFQSLAT
+216 WSVGFFFQSLST
-228 PASVDYFAATDPLIP
+228 PASVDYFGATDPLIP

-248 LAMAPSALGGPLS
+248 LAMAPSALGGPVS
-261 ARIGTRPS
+261 ARMGTRSS
-269 MIFGYSIMFCAAA
+269 MIVGYIIMFGAIV
-282 ALEVCMLMGVLC
+282 ALEVCMVLGLLV
-294 PLSADRGGVRHHLGH
+294 PY
-309 DLVLKPAHAH
+309 LVLEMVFAVTTGMILSSSLHMLISASTPQENASVVTLANLTGYVGSTVVSTIQTGLTATFDLATVYAFIALLAAISIVPGCISMAKH
-319 QRIHAAGERQRG
+319 QR
-331 NACKPQRLCGVDR
+331 
-344 RLHHPNRAHR
+344 
-354 HIRPGN
+354 
-360 GVCHH
+360 
-365 RAAGRHLDRAG
+365 
-376 MRGDVQATPITASEK
+376 
-391 PFASGSSGMPRRI
+391 
-404 PTHAAGLAMT
+404 
-414 RRGHER
+414 

>member
-89 NGPMLQLA
+89 NGPMLQFA

-269 MIFGYSIMFCAAA
+269 MIFGYSIMFCAAG
-282 ALEVCMLMGVLC
+282 ALEVCMLMGVLV
-294 PLSADRGGVRHHLGH
+294 PYLLIEVVFA
-309 DLVLKPAHAH
+309 
-319 QRIHAAGERQRG
+319 
-331 NACKPQRLCGVDR
+331 
-344 RLHHPNRAHR
+344 
-354 HIRPGN
+354 
-360 GVCHH
+360 
-365 RAAGRHLDRAG
+365 
-376 MRGDVQATPITASEK
+376 IT
-391 PFASGSSGMPRRI
+391 SGMILSSSLHMLISASTPQENASVVTLANLSGYVGSTVVSTIQTALTATFDLATVYAIIALLAAISIVPGCVAMFKQRR
-404 PTHAAGLAMT
+404 
-414 RRGHER
+414 

>member
-1 MRGAI
+1 MGINEQAASQPPGAMRGAI

-30 QQLGISASDVSMTIV
+30 QQLGLTASDVSMTIV

-52 TVLFFAGSLSD
+52 SVLFFAGSLSD

-76 CGVAGCLLFMGLS
+76 CGVGGCLLFIGLS
-89 NGPMLQLA
+89 SGPMLQFA

-162 VFAIIMLITMLAL
+162 VMAVIMLATMLAL

-183 NRITLKKAIKPMTH
+183 KRITWKKAVKPMTH
-197 VPAHLRGLLP
+197 VPAHLRKLLP

-216 WSIGFFFQSLAT
+216 WSVGFFFQSLST
-228 PASVDYFAATDPLIP
+228 PASVDYFGATDPLIP

-248 LAMAPSALGGPLS
+248 LAMAPSALGGPVS
-261 ARIGTRPS
+261 ARMGTRSS
-269 MIFGYSIMFCAAA
+269 MIVGYIIMFGAIVALGVCMVLGLLVPYLV
-282 ALEVCMLMGVLC
+282 LEVVFAVTTGMILSSSLHMLI
-294 PLSADRGGVRHHLGH
+294 SASTPQENASVVTLANLTGYVGSTVVSTIQTGLTATF
-309 DLVLKPAHAH
+309 DLATVYAFVALLAAISIVPGCISMAKH
-319 QRIHAAGERQRG
+319 QQ
-331 NACKPQRLCGVDR
+331 
-344 RLHHPNRAHR
+344 
-354 HIRPGN
+354 
-360 GVCHH
+360 
-365 RAAGRHLDRAG
+365 
-376 MRGDVQATPITASEK
+376 
-391 PFASGSSGMPRRI
+391 
-404 PTHAAGLAMT
+404 
-414 RRGHER
+414 

>member
-1 MRGAI
+1 MGIDEQAASQPPGAMRGAI

-30 QQLGISASDVSMTIV
+30 QQLGLTASDVSMTIV

-52 TVLFFAGSLSD
+52 SVLFFAGSLSD

-76 CGVAGCLLFMGLS
+76 CGVAGCLLFTGLS
-89 NGPMLQLA
+89 SGPMLQFA

-162 VFAIIMLITMLAL
+162 VMAVIMLATMLAL

-183 NRITLKKAIKPMTH
+183 KRITWKKAVKPMTH
-197 VPAHLRGLLP
+197 VPVHLRKLLP

-216 WSIGFFFQSLAT
+216 WSVGFFFQSLST
-228 PASVDYFAATDPLIP
+228 PASVDYFGATDPLIP

-248 LAMAPSALGGPLS
+248 LAMAPSALGGPVS
-261 ARIGTRPS
+261 ARMGTRS
-269 MIFGYSIMFCAAA
+269 SIIVGYIIMFGAIVALGVCMVLGLLVPYLV
-282 ALEVCMLMGVLC
+282 LEVVFAVATGMILSSSLHMLI
-294 PLSADRGGVRHHLGH
+294 SASTPQENASVVTLANLTGYIGSTVVSTIQTGLTAIF
-309 DLVLKPAHAH
+309 DLATVYAFIALLAAISIVPGCISMAKH
-319 QRIHAAGERQRG
+319 QR
-331 NACKPQRLCGVDR
+331 
-344 RLHHPNRAHR
+344 
-354 HIRPGN
+354 
-360 GVCHH
+360 
-365 RAAGRHLDRAG
+365 
-376 MRGDVQATPITASEK
+376 
-391 PFASGSSGMPRRI
+391 
-404 PTHAAGLAMT
+404 
-414 RRGHER
+414 

>member
-30 QQLGISASDVSMTIV
+30 QQLGLSASDVSMTIV

-52 TVLFFAGSLSD
+52 SVLFFAGSLSD

-76 CGVAGCLLFMGLS
+76 CGVAGCLLFIGLS
-89 NGPMLQLA
+89 SGPMLQFA

-162 VFAIIMLITMLAL
+162 VMAVIMLATMLAL

-183 NRITLKKAIKPMTH
+183 KRITWKKAVKPMTH
-197 VPAHLRGLLP
+197 VPAHLRKLLP

-216 WSIGFFFQSLAT
+216 WSVGFFFQSLST
-228 PASVDYFAATDPLIP
+228 PASVDYFGATDPLIP

-248 LAMAPSALGGPLS
+248 LAMAPSALGGPVS
-261 ARIGTRPS
+261 ARMGTRSS
-269 MIFGYSIMFCAAA
+269 MIVGYIIMFGAIVALGVCMVLGLLVPYLV
-282 ALEVCMLMGVLC
+282 LEVVFAVTTGMILSSNLHMLI
-294 PLSADRGGVRHHLGH
+294 SASTPQENASVVTLANLTGYIGSTVVSTIQTGLTATF
-309 DLVLKPAHAH
+309 DLATVYAFIALLAAISIVPGCISMAKH
-319 QRIHAAGERQRG
+319 QR
-331 NACKPQRLCGVDR
+331 
-344 RLHHPNRAHR
+344 
-354 HIRPGN
+354 
-360 GVCHH
+360 
-365 RAAGRHLDRAG
+365 
-376 MRGDVQATPITASEK
+376 
-391 PFASGSSGMPRRI
+391 
-404 PTHAAGLAMT
+404 
-414 RRGHER
+414 

>member
-30 QQLGISASDVSMTIV
+30 QQLGLSASDVSMTIV

-52 TVLFFAGSLSD
+52 SVLFFAGSLSD

-76 CGVAGCLLFMGLS
+76 CGVAGCLLFIGLS
-89 NGPMLQLA
+89 SGPMLQFA

-162 VFAIIMLITMLAL
+162 VMAVIMLATMLAL

-183 NRITLKKAIKPMTH
+183 KRITWKKAVKPMTH
-197 VPAHLRGLLP
+197 VPAHRRKLLP

-216 WSIGFFFQSLAT
+216 WSVGFFFQSLST
-228 PASVDYFAATDPLIP
+228 PASVDYFGATDPLIP

-248 LAMAPSALGGPLS
+248 LAMAPSALGGPVS
-261 ARIGTRPS
+261 ARMGTRSS
-269 MIFGYSIMFCAAA
+269 MIVGYIIMFGAIVALGVCMVLGLLVPYLV
-282 ALEVCMLMGVLC
+282 LEVVFAVTTGMILSSNLHMLI
-294 PLSADRGGVRHHLGH
+294 SASTPQENASVVTLANLTGYIGSTVVSTIQTGLTATF
-309 DLVLKPAHAH
+309 DLATVYAFIALLAAISIVPGCISMAKH
-319 QRIHAAGERQRG
+319 QR
-331 NACKPQRLCGVDR
+331 
-344 RLHHPNRAHR
+344 
-354 HIRPGN
+354 
-360 GVCHH
+360 
-365 RAAGRHLDRAG
+365 
-376 MRGDVQATPITASEK
+376 
-391 PFASGSSGMPRRI
+391 
-404 PTHAAGLAMT
+404 
-414 RRGHER
+414 

>member
-1 MRGAI
+1 MGIDEQATSQPPGAMRGAI

-30 QQLGISASDVSMTIV
+30 QQLGLSVSDVSMTVV

-52 TVLFFAGSLSD
+52 SVLFFAGSLSD

-76 CGVAGCLLFMGLS
+76 CGVAGCLLFIGLS
-89 NGPMLQLA
+89 SGPMLQFA

-162 VFAIIMLITMLAL
+162 VMAVIMLATMLAL

-183 NRITLKKAIKPMTH
+183 NRITWKKAVKPMTH
-197 VPAHLRGLLP
+197 VPAHLRKLLP

-216 WSIGFFFQSLAT
+216 WSVGFFFQSLST
-228 PASVDYFAATDPLIP
+228 PASVDYFGATDPLIP

-248 LAMAPSALGGPLS
+248 LAMAPSALGGPVSARMGTRSSMIVGYIIMFGAIVALEICMVLGLLVPYLVLEVVFAVTTGMILSSSLHMLISASTPQENASVVTLANLTGYVGSTVVSTIQTGLTATFDLATVYAFIVLLS
-261 ARIGTRPS
+261 AISIVPGCIS
-269 MIFGYSIMFCAAA
+269 MA
-282 ALEVCMLMGVLC
+282 
-294 PLSADRGGVRHHLGH
+294 
-309 DLVLKPAHAH
+309 KH
-319 QRIHAAGERQRG
+319 QR
-331 NACKPQRLCGVDR
+331 
-344 RLHHPNRAHR
+344 
-354 HIRPGN
+354 
-360 GVCHH
+360 
-365 RAAGRHLDRAG
+365 
-376 MRGDVQATPITASEK
+376 
-391 PFASGSSGMPRRI
+391 
-404 PTHAAGLAMT
+404 
-414 RRGHER
+414 

>member
-1 MRGAI
+1 MGIDEQAASQPPGAMRGAI

-30 QQLGISASDVSMTIV
+30 QQLGLCASDVSMTIV

-52 TVLFFAGSLSD
+52 SVLFFAGSLSD

-76 CGVAGCLLFMGLS
+76 CGVAGCLLFIGLS
-89 NGPMLQLA
+89 SGPMLQFA

-162 VFAIIMLITMLAL
+162 VMAVIMLATMLAL

-183 NRITLKKAIKPMTH
+183 KRITWKKAVKPMTH
-197 VPAHLRGLLP
+197 VPAHLRKLLP

-216 WSIGFFFQSLAT
+216 WSVGFFFQSLST
-228 PASVDYFAATDPLIP
+228 PASVDYFGATDPLIP

-248 LAMAPSALGGPLS
+248 LAMAPSALGGPVS
-261 ARIGTRPS
+261 ARMGTRSS
-269 MIFGYSIMFCAAA
+269 MIVGYIIMFGAIV
-282 ALEVCMLMGVLC
+282 ALEVCMVLGLLV
-294 PLSADRGGVRHHLGH
+294 PY
-309 DLVLKPAHAH
+309 LVLEVVFAVTTGMILSSSLHMLISASTPQENASVVTLANLTGYIGSTVVSTIQTGLTATFDLATVYAFIALLAAISIVPGCISMAKH
-319 QRIHAAGERQRG
+319 QR
-331 NACKPQRLCGVDR
+331 
-344 RLHHPNRAHR
+344 
-354 HIRPGN
+354 
-360 GVCHH
+360 
-365 RAAGRHLDRAG
+365 
-376 MRGDVQATPITASEK
+376 
-391 PFASGSSGMPRRI
+391 
-404 PTHAAGLAMT
+404 
-414 RRGHER
+414 

>member
-1 MRGAI
+1 MGIDEQATSQPPGAMRGAI

-30 QQLGISASDVSMTIV
+30 QQLGLTASDVSMTIV

-52 TVLFFAGSLSD
+52 SVLFFAGSLSD

-76 CGVAGCLLFMGLS
+76 CGVAGCLLFIGLS
-89 NGPMLQLA
+89 SGPMLQFA

-162 VFAIIMLITMLAL
+162 VMAVIMLATMLAL

-183 NRITLKKAIKPMTH
+183 NRITWKKAVNPMTH
-197 VPAHLRGLLP
+197 VPAHLRKLLP

-216 WSIGFFFQSLAT
+216 WSVGFFFQSLST
-228 PASVDYFAATDPLIP
+228 PASVDYFGATDPLIP

-248 LAMAPSALGGPLS
+248 LAMAPSALGGPVS
-261 ARIGTRPS
+261 ARMGTRSS
-269 MIFGYSIMFCAAA
+269 MIVGYIIMFGAIVALGVCMVLGLLVPYLV
-282 ALEVCMLMGVLC
+282 LEVVFAVTTGMILSSSLHMLI
-294 PLSADRGGVRHHLGH
+294 SASTPQENASVVTLANLTGYVGSTVVSTIQTGLTATF
-309 DLVLKPAHAH
+309 DLATVYAFIALLAAISIVPGCISMAKH
-319 QRIHAAGERQRG
+319 QR
-331 NACKPQRLCGVDR
+331 
-344 RLHHPNRAHR
+344 
-354 HIRPGN
+354 
-360 GVCHH
+360 
-365 RAAGRHLDRAG
+365 
-376 MRGDVQATPITASEK
+376 
-391 PFASGSSGMPRRI
+391 
-404 PTHAAGLAMT
+404 
-414 RRGHER
+414 